1 MNRYVII
8 LTTLLSLL
16 LLPISTAKGQLPTI
30 EWQKFYASKGWPTSI
45 IRTADGGYIVLANT
59 HAAPEVHLSEY
70 SNTDIE
76 LFKIKANGELE
87 WQTYFGSYS
96 DEFASGIIQTNDGG
110 YAIVGSVM
118 FMTDSIAMYG
128 ENYDAFI
135 CKVNSVGEV
144 EWSKHLGGS
153 QRDEAESII
162 QLPDN
167 SYLVAAN
174 TASNDRDVSNYIGG
188 SRDAWLIHL
197 APSGKIISEK
207 CFGGSNMDGVKR
219 IMKTQDGGY
228 VFAGEL
234 GSKDAGIKTEL
245 EGLNTWIVKLSDKLD
260 VEWQKVYGG
269 SYFQH
274 VADIKQT
281 TDGGFIIASSA
292 GVYDSDVPVKRDG
305 DVTDLYGDQHDMWV
319 LRLDSKGELLW
330 QKILGGTGHDYSR
343 SLIPNGNNYFLLGW
357 TRSKDGNISDFKG
370 GKYDAVLFEI
380 DSKGTLVW
388 ERSIGG
394 SQDDYLCC
402 AASYKNG
409 DFLLAGS
416 TSSQDGDLSPSA
428 DSGIWI
434 VKFRTSSE
442 SLSTKVNKPYFNIY
456 TYPNPASSILKVG
469 FSNTNTNGNREITIK
484 ITDVSGGKLI
494 QVVDNAGRDDRN
506 EVTFDVSKLVAG
518 IYRVTVSSES
528 HSESIKVVVV
538 K

>member
-1 MNRYVII
+1 MSRYFIS
-8 LTTLLSLL
+8 LLTLLSLSFFS
-16 LLPISTAKGQLPTI
+16 ISTVKCQQLPTI
-30 EWQKFYASKGWPTSI
+30 QWQKFYASNGWPISI
-45 IRTADGGYIVLANT
+45 VRTADSGFIVLANT
-59 HAAPEVHLSEY
+59 EAAPEVHRSEY

-76 LFKIKANGELE
+76 LFKIGASGELE
-87 WQTYFGSYS
+87 WQTYFGSYQY
-96 DEFASGIIQTNDGG
+96 EFASAIIQTNDGG

-118 FMTDSIAMYG
+118 FDTDTLAMYG
-128 ENYDAFI
+128 ENYDAFVY
-135 CKVNSVGEV
+135 KVNSVGEV
-144 EWSKHLGGS
+144 EWNKHLGGS
-153 QRDEAESII
+153 QRDGAESII

-174 TASNDRDVSNYIGG
+174 TASYDRDVSHYIGG
-188 SRDAWLIHL
+188 WQDAWLIHL
-197 APSGKIISEK
+197 DPSGKIISEK
-207 CFGGSNMDGVKR
+207 CFGGSDLDGVKC
-219 IMKTQDGGY
+219 ILKTPEGGY

-234 GSKDAGIKTEL
+234 GSKDAGIKTEH

-260 VEWQKVYGG
+260 IEWQKVYGG

-274 VADIKQT
+274 VSDIKQT

-292 GVYDSDVPVKRDG
+292 GVYDSDIPVKRDG

-409 DFLLAGS
+409 DFLLVGS
-416 TSSQDGDLSPSA
+416 TSSQDGDLSPNA
-428 DSGIWI
+428 DTGIWV
-434 VKFRTSSE
+434 VKFSTRSE
-442 SLSTKVNKPYFNIY
+442 TQSTQVKKPYFNIY
-456 TYPNPASSILKVG
+456 TYPNPASNMLKVG
-469 FSNTNTNGNREITIK
+469 FSNSNGDRDVTIR
-484 ITDVSGGKLI
+484 ITDISGGKLI
-494 QVVDNAGRDDRN
+494 QVVDNAGRDVRN
-506 EVTFDVSKLVAG
+506 EVTFDVSQLVAG